1 MHNVKQLKKI
11 GAILYITFF
20 LTSYHAH
27 AGEAILSWNPPTT
40 NADATPLIDLAG
52 YKVYSGTGGQ
62 TYGSPVDVGNV
73 TNYTVANLSEKIT
86 YYFSVTA
93 YDISG
98 NESGYSTEVSKTI
111 PDTTPPAISGVTT
124 TSITST
130 GAVITWTTV
139 EVSTSQVEYGTAGA
153 YDSSTS
159 LGSATVTSHSVTLS
173 GLSAWTT
180 YNFRVKS
187 QDAAGNL
194 ATSANFAFTTLAPP
208 DITPPTGTISI
219 NNGALYTV
227 STSVTLTLSCNDSG
241 TGCNQMQFSNDGNT
255 WSALEVYTTSK
266 VWLLSDGEGNK
277 TVYVQYRDNAG
288 NTSSSYADT
297 VILDT
302 IPPVISSVSISNI
315 TSTEATI
322 TRTTDEAATS
332 QVEYGINTL
341 YGGFSNLDNNLTTS
355 HTVTLSG
362 LTPNTVYYF
371 RILSEDQ
378 AGNKNVSQ
386 GYNFTTLKVSQPD
399 TPAAITDLRIR
410 TGFSTRNS
418 TTLDWTAT
426 GADGT
431 EGTAS
436 MHDLRVSALKIIE
449 DGITPSLDE
458 INFSNATRIT
468 GVPTPKVTGTSES
481 FQVDNLETNSAY
493 YFAIKVRDEKGNI
506 SVISNVVNGDKS
518 PPLPTTAIRQG
529 YTVISFPLIPSTS
542 DVQTLLG
549 GIVGV
554 PVELYWWNSGGL
566 GDENGTFLSET
577 NIVPGY
583 GYFLKSNIENATLNI
598 PGEIVADA
606 SRTIPLQPGWNMIGN
621 PYPNSV
627 MLRETYIRKIDTG
640 ELKSY
645 EDAVIAGWVGNAIY
659 NFNGSTYDYSLYT
672 EAILKL
678 WQGYWIAVLQNGQ
691 YEMLI
696 YRP

>member
-1 MHNVKQLKKI
+1 
-11 GAILYITFF
+11 
-20 LTSYHAH
+20 
-27 AGEAILSWNPPTT
+27 
-40 NADATPLIDLAG
+40 
-52 YKVYSGTGGQ
+52 
-62 TYGSPVDVGNV
+62 
-73 TNYTVANLSEKIT
+73 
-86 YYFSVTA
+86 
-93 YDISG
+93 
-98 NESGYSTEVSKTI
+98 
-111 PDTTPPAISGVTT
+111 
-124 TSITST
+124 
-130 GAVITWTTV
+130 
-139 EVSTSQVEYGTAGA
+139 
-153 YDSSTS
+153 
-159 LGSATVTSHSVTLS
+159 
-173 GLSAWTT
+173 
-180 YNFRVKS
+180 
-187 QDAAGNL
+187 
-194 ATSANFAFTTLAPP
+194 
-208 DITPPTGTISI
+208 
-219 NNGALYTV
+219 
-227 STSVTLTLSCNDSG
+227 
-241 TGCNQMQFSNDGNT
+241 
-255 WSALEVYTTSK
+255 
-266 VWLLSDGEGNK
+266 
-277 TVYVQYRDNAG
+277 
-288 NTSSSYADT
+288 
-297 VILDT
+297 
-302 IPPVISSVSISNI
+302 VISSVSISNI

-322 TRTTDEAATS
+322 TWTTDEAATS
-332 QVEYGINTL
+332 QVEYGTNTF

-355 HTVTLSG
+355 HTVTLSR
-362 LTPNTVYYF
+362 LTQNTVYYF

-458 INFSNATRIT
+458 INFSNATKIT

-518 PPLPTTAIRQG
+518 PPLPTTAVRQG

-549 GIVGV
+549 GIAGV

-640 ELKSY
+640 ELKNY

-672 EAILKL
+672 DAILKL